1 MKKQILNTVE
11 DFLLLNREVL
21 TAEEIADLEKQI
33 VYLKEEIRK
42 DAAREYI
49 DQLKAFQSHMSNAFE
64 VLMGDHGTDETCTNF
79 YNSDFEIT
87 WRGKTV
93 KLYNGAEVFQSIESI
108 LETEIDENEEV

>member
-33 VYLKEEIRK
+33 AYLKEEIRK

-49 DQLKAFQSHMSNAFE
+49 DQLKVFQSHMSITFE
-64 VLMGDHGTDETCTNF
+64 VLMGDHGTDETCSNF

-93 KLYNGAEVFQSIESI
+93 KLYNGAEVFQGIESVI
-108 LETEIDENEEV
+108 AFEIDNEEI